1 MPYCQLVKV
10 TINPL
15 SDILD
20 LTNSPICEG
29 ETATLSSTAFE
40 QGVSYQLFDGNGV
53 SWGVPLEGTGSELK
67 WVDVP
72 VGTGYY
78 VVGTNQTTHCMS
90 KSSNLA
96 DVIVDFTEVDASESS
111 NPVPVNSTAML
122 KATVFPATYG
132 VSVLF
137 QMNGEDLGESVTDD
151 NGLAT
156 FEVYLDIVGVHRID
170 AETYCSS
177 STAYLPV
184 YDPTAGFVTGG
195 GWINSPEGAYAAD
208 QSLTGKAN
216 FGFVSKYKKGQS
228 IPDGNTEFQ
237 FQAGNL
243 NFKSTMYDWLII
255 AGTKAM
261 FKGEGI
267 INDNGRYGFQ
277 LSAIDDESDKF
288 RIKIWDKDA
297 EDAVVYDN
305 NIGSDENADPST
317 ELGGGSIVIHSV
329 KKKSAEILSNK
340 TESNVNV
347 YPNPFQDKAF
357 FHFISPEDV
366 SAKIDVYDI
375 TGRKVKTLF
384 NDFIRKDVT
393 YTTVFEPNAPISG
406 IYIYRMT
413 LGESVFTGKL
423 VVSGR

>member
-1 MPYCQLVKV
+1 
-10 TINPL
+10 
-15 SDILD
+15 
-20 LTNSPICEG
+20 
-29 ETATLSSTAFE
+29 
-40 QGVSYQLFDGNGV
+40 
-53 SWGVPLEGTGSELK
+53 
-67 WVDVP
+67 
-72 VGTGYY
+72 
-78 VVGTNQTTHCMS
+78 
-90 KSSNLA
+90 
-96 DVIVDFTEVDASESS
+96 
-111 NPVPVNSTAML
+111 
-122 KATVFPATYG
+122 
-132 VSVLF
+132 
-137 QMNGEDLGESVTDD
+137 
-151 NGLAT
+151 
-156 FEVYLDIVGVHRID
+156 VHRID
-170 AETYCSS
+170 AKTYCSS
-177 STAYLPV
+177 SSAYLPV

-195 GWINSPEGAYAAD
+195 GWIKSPAGAYTAD

-243 NFKSTMYDWLII
+243 NFKSTLYDWLVI

-267 INDNGRYGFQ
+267 INDGGSYGFQ
-277 LSAIDDESDKF
+277 LSAIDDEKDKF

-305 NIGSDENADPST
+305 NISADDNEDPTT

-329 KKKSAEILSNK
+329 KKKSAEILSDK
-340 TESNVNV
+340 TEFNLNV
-347 YPNPFQDKAF
+347 YPNPFQDQVL

-384 NDFIRKDVT
+384 NDFIKEGVT
-393 YTTVFEPNAPISG
+393 YTVIFEPEASISG